1 MTQPSRFPPS
11 DRPDLGDRLLAA
23 VAERDQA
30 MAQRLVQQWAHRR
43 GLPALEALIAGPL
56 RAGQG
61 VGAAEWLRLQSGLN
75 TNPELDLGTGPSLV
89 QPDLQPGVQPTLQRV
104 DQRVDQRAV
113 LALVQEALA
122 PAASSAAPAPFAH
135 ASLRAW
141 LPEAEEHDDFDLPLA
156 S

>member
-1 MTQPSRFPPS
+1 
-11 DRPDLGDRLLAA
+11 LLAA

-43 GLPALEALIAGPL
+43 GLAALEALISGPL
-56 RAGQG
+56 CVGQG
-61 VGAAEWLRLQSGLN
+61 LGAAEWLRSQAGLE
-75 TNPELDLGTGPSLV
+75 TNPEPSVQLV
-89 QPDLQPGVQPTLQRV
+89 VQRV
-104 DQRVDQRAV
+104 EQPVEQRPV

-122 PAASSAAPAPFAH
+122 PAARNAAPAPFAH

-141 LPEAEEHDDFDLPLA
+141 LPDAEELDDFHLPLA

>member
-43 GLPALEALIAGPL
+43 GLAALEALISGPL
-56 RAGQG
+56 CVGQG
-61 VGAAEWLRLQSGLN
+61 LGAADWLRSQAGLE
-75 TNPELDLGTGPSLV
+75 TN
-89 QPDLQPGVQPTLQRV
+89 LQPSVQSTVPPVEQPVEQRP
-104 DQRVDQRAV
+104 V

-122 PAASSAAPAPFAH
+122 PAAHNAAPAPFAH

-141 LPEAEEHDDFDLPLA
+141 LPDAEELDDFHLPLA

>member
-43 GLPALEALIAGPL
+43 GLAALEALISGPL
-56 RAGQG
+56 CVGQG
-61 VGAAEWLRLQSGLN
+61 VGAAEWLRSQAGLETNLQ
-75 TNPELDLGTGPSLV
+75 PSV
-89 QPDLQPGVQPTLQRV
+89 QPAMQPVVQRV
-104 DQRVDQRAV
+104 EQPVEKRPV
-113 LALVQEALA
+113 LALVQDALA
-122 PAASSAAPAPFAH
+122 PAARNAAPAPFAH

-141 LPEAEEHDDFDLPLA
+141 LPDAEELDDFHLPLA

>member
-43 GLPALEALIAGPL
+43 GLAALEALIAGPL
-56 RAGQG
+56 SAGQG
-61 VGAAEWLRLQSGLN
+61 VGAAEWLRSQAGLE
-75 TNPELDLGTGPSLV
+75 TN
-89 QPDLQPGVQPTLQRV
+89 LQPSVQPTVQLVVQP
-104 DQRVDQRAV
+104 AV
-113 LALVQEALA
+113 LALVQDALA
-122 PAASSAAPAPFAH
+122 PAASNAAPAPFAH
-135 ASLRAW
+135 VSLRAW
-141 LPEAEEHDDFDLPLA
+141 LPNADRLAGKDLPLA

>member
-11 DRPDLGDRLLAA
+11 DRPDLGARLLAA

-30 MAQRLVQQWAHRR
+30 MAQRLVQQWVHRR

-56 RAGQG
+56 CSGQG
-61 VGAAEWLRLQSGLN
+61 VGAAEWLRSQAGLE
-75 TNPELDLGTGPSLV
+75 TNPAQGPA
-89 QPDLQPGVQPTLQRV
+89 QP
-104 DQRVDQRAV
+104 AV
-113 LALVQEALA
+113 LALVQGALA
-122 PAASSAAPAPFAH
+122 PAPINAAPAPYAH

-141 LPEAEEHDDFDLPLA
+141 LPDADQLAGKYLPLA

>member
-43 GLPALEALIAGPL
+43 SLAALEALISGPL
-56 RAGQG
+56 CVGQG
-61 VGAAEWLRLQSGLN
+61 VGAAEWLRSQAGLVS
-75 TNPELDLGTGPSLV
+75 NPEPS
-89 QPDLQPGVQPTLQRV
+89 VQPTVQLIEKRVVQPVEQRP
-104 DQRVDQRAV
+104 V
-113 LALVQEALA
+113 LALVQDALA
-122 PAASSAAPAPFAH
+122 PAARNAAPAPFAH

-141 LPEAEEHDDFDLPLA
+141 LPDAEELDDFHLPLA

>member
-43 GLPALEALIAGPL
+43 GLAALEALISGPL
-56 RAGQG
+56 CVGQG
-61 VGAAEWLRLQSGLN
+61 VGAAEWLRSQAGLVS
-75 TNPELDLGTGPSLV
+75 NPEPS
-89 QPDLQPGVQPTLQRV
+89 VQPTVQPTVQIIEKRVVQPVVQPVEQRP
-104 DQRVDQRAV
+104 V
-113 LALVQEALA
+113 LALVQDALA
-122 PAASSAAPAPFAH
+122 PAARNAAPAPFAH

-141 LPEAEEHDDFDLPLA
+141 LPDAEELDDFHLPLA

>member
-43 GLPALEALIAGPL
+43 GLAALEALISGPL
-56 RAGQG
+56 CVDQG
-61 VGAAEWLRLQSGLN
+61 AGAAEWLRSQAGLETNLQ
-75 TNPELDLGTGPSLV
+75 PSV
-89 QPDLQPGVQPTLQRV
+89 QPVVQRVEQRVEQRVVQPVEQRP
-104 DQRVDQRAV
+104 V
-113 LALVQEALA
+113 LALVQDALA
-122 PAASSAAPAPFAH
+122 PAARNAAPAPFAH

-141 LPEAEEHDDFDLPLA
+141 LPDAEELDDFHLPLA

>member
-30 MAQRLVQQWAHRR
+30 MAQRLLQQWAHRR
-43 GLPALEALIAGPL
+43 GLAALESLIAGPL
-56 RAGQG
+56 SAGQG
-61 VGAAEWLRLQSGLN
+61 VGAAEWLRSQAGLE
-75 TNPELDLGTGPSLV
+75 TN
-89 QPDLQPGVQPTLQRV
+89 LQPSVQPTLQPTLQTTV
-104 DQRVDQRAV
+104 QLVVQPAV
-113 LALVQEALA
+113 LALVQDALA
-122 PAASSAAPAPFAH
+122 PAASNAAPAPFAH

-141 LPEAEEHDDFDLPLA
+141 LPDAEELDGFDLPLA

>member
-1 MTQPSRFPPS
+1 VTQPSRFPPS

-43 GLPALEALIAGPL
+43 GLAALEALISGPL
-56 RAGQG
+56 CVGQG
-61 VGAAEWLRLQSGLN
+61 VGAAEWLRSQAGLMS
-75 TNPELDLGTGPSLV
+75 NPEPS
-89 QPDLQPGVQPTLQRV
+89 VQPTVQIIEKRVVQPVEQRP
-104 DQRVDQRAV
+104 V
-113 LALVQEALA
+113 LALVQDALA
-122 PAASSAAPAPFAH
+122 PAARNAAPAPFAH

-141 LPEAEEHDDFDLPLA
+141 LPDAEELDDFHLPLA

>member
-43 GLPALEALIAGPL
+43 GLAALEALISGPL
-56 RAGQG
+56 CVGQG
-61 VGAAEWLRLQSGLN
+61 VGAADWLRSQAGLETNLQ
-75 TNPELDLGTGPSLV
+75 PSV
-89 QPDLQPGVQPTLQRV
+89 QPVLQRV
-104 DQRVDQRAV
+104 EQRVEQPVEQRPV
-113 LALVQEALA
+113 LALVQDALA
-122 PAASSAAPAPFAH
+122 PAARNAAPAPFAH

-141 LPEAEEHDDFDLPLA
+141 LPDAEELDDFHLPLA

>member
-1 MTQPSRFPPS
+1 VTQPSRFPPS

-43 GLPALEALIAGPL
+43 GLAALEALISGPL
-56 RAGQG
+56 CVGQG
-61 VGAAEWLRLQSGLN
+61 VGATEWLRSQAGLVS
-75 TNPELDLGTGPSLV
+75 NPEPS
-89 QPDLQPGVQPTLQRV
+89 VQPTVKLIEKRVVQPVEQRP
-104 DQRVDQRAV
+104 V
-113 LALVQEALA
+113 LALVQDALA
-122 PAASSAAPAPFAH
+122 PAARNAAPAPFAH

-141 LPEAEEHDDFDLPLA
+141 LPDAEELDDFHLPLA

>member
-11 DRPDLGDRLLAA
+11 DLPDLGDRLLAA

-43 GLPALEALIAGPL
+43 GLAALEALIAGPL
-56 RAGQG
+56 FVGQG
-61 VGAAEWLRLQSGLN
+61 VGAAEWLRSQAGLE
-75 TNPELDLGTGPSLV
+75 TNPEPSV
-89 QPDLQPGVQPTLQRV
+89 QRV
-104 DQRVDQRAV
+104 EQPVEQRPV
-113 LALVQEALA
+113 LALVQDALA
-122 PAASSAAPAPFAH
+122 PAAINAAPAPFAH

-141 LPEAEEHDDFDLPLA
+141 LPDAEELDDFHLPLA

>member
-43 GLPALEALIAGPL
+43 GLAALEALIAGPL
-56 RAGQG
+56 CVGQG
-61 VGAAEWLRLQSGLN
+61 VGAAEWLRSQAGLE
-75 TNPELDLGTGPSLV
+75 TN
-89 QPDLQPGVQPTLQRV
+89 LQPSMQP
-104 DQRVDQRAV
+104 AV
-113 LALVQEALA
+113 LALVQDALA
-122 PAASSAAPAPFAH
+122 PAASNAAPAPFAH

-141 LPEAEEHDDFDLPLA
+141 LPDAEELDDFALPLA

>member
-1 MTQPSRFPPS
+1 VTQPSRFPPS

-43 GLPALEALIAGPL
+43 GLAALEALISGPL
-56 RAGQG
+56 CVGQG
-61 VGAAEWLRLQSGLN
+61 VGAAEWLRSQAGLVS
-75 TNPELDLGTGPSLV
+75 NPEPS
-89 QPDLQPGVQPTLQRV
+89 VQPTVQLIEKRVVQPVEQRP
-104 DQRVDQRAV
+104 V
-113 LALVQEALA
+113 LALVQDALA
-122 PAASSAAPAPFAH
+122 PAARNAAPAPFAH

-141 LPEAEEHDDFDLPLA
+141 LPDAEELDNFHLPLA

>member
-43 GLPALEALIAGPL
+43 GLAALEALIAGPL
-56 RAGQG
+56 SAGQG
-61 VGAAEWLRLQSGLN
+61 VSAAEWLRSQAGLE
-75 TNPELDLGTGPSLV
+75 TNPQLADEPV
-89 QPDLQPGVQPTLQRV
+89 AQPA
-104 DQRVDQRAV
+104 AV
-113 LALVQEALA
+113 LALVQDALA
-122 PAASSAAPAPFAH
+122 PAASNAAPAPFAH
-135 ASLRAW
+135 SSLRAW
-141 LPEAEEHDDFDLPLA
+141 LPDAEELDDFDLPLA

>member
-43 GLPALEALIAGPL
+43 GLAALEALIAGPL
-56 RAGQG
+56 CVGQG
-61 VGAAEWLRLQSGLN
+61 VGAAEWLRSQAGLVS
-75 TNPELDLGTGPSLV
+75 NPEPS
-89 QPDLQPGVQPTLQRV
+89 VQPTVQIIEKRVVQPVEQRP
-104 DQRVDQRAV
+104 V
-113 LALVQEALA
+113 LALVQDALA
-122 PAASSAAPAPFAH
+122 PAARNAAPAPFAH

-141 LPEAEEHDDFDLPLA
+141 LPDAEELDDFHLPLA

>member
-43 GLPALEALIAGPL
+43 GLAALEALISGPL
-56 RAGQG
+56 CVGQG
-61 VGAAEWLRLQSGLN
+61 VGAADWLRSQAGLETNLQ
-75 TNPELDLGTGPSLV
+75 PSV
-89 QPDLQPGVQPTLQRV
+89 QPAMQPAMQPVVQRV
-104 DQRVDQRAV
+104 EQPVEQRPV
-113 LALVQEALA
+113 LALVQDALA
-122 PAASSAAPAPFAH
+122 PAARNAAPAPFAH

-141 LPEAEEHDDFDLPLA
+141 LPDAEELDDFALPLA

>member
-11 DRPDLGDRLLAA
+11 DLPDLGDRLLAA

-43 GLPALEALIAGPL
+43 GLAALEALISGPL
-56 RAGQG
+56 CVGQG
-61 VGAAEWLRLQSGLN
+61 VGAADWLRSQAGLETNLQ
-75 TNPELDLGTGPSLV
+75 PSV
-89 QPDLQPGVQPTLQRV
+89 QPAMQPAMQPVEQRP
-104 DQRVDQRAV
+104 V
-113 LALVQEALA
+113 LALVQDALA
-122 PAASSAAPAPFAH
+122 PAARNAAPAPFAH

-141 LPEAEEHDDFDLPLA
+141 LPDAEELDDFHLPLA

>member
-43 GLPALEALIAGPL
+43 GLAALEALISGPL
-56 RAGQG
+56 CVGQG
-61 VGAAEWLRLQSGLN
+61 VGAAEWLRSQAGLVS
-75 TNPELDLGTGPSLV
+75 NPEPS
-89 QPDLQPGVQPTLQRV
+89 VQPTVQLIEKRVVQPVVQRP
-104 DQRVDQRAV
+104 V
-113 LALVQEALA
+113 LALVQDALA
-122 PAASSAAPAPFAH
+122 PAARNAAPAPFAH

-141 LPEAEEHDDFDLPLA
+141 LPDAEELDDFHLPLA

>member
-1 MTQPSRFPPS
+1 VTQPSRFPPS

-43 GLPALEALIAGPL
+43 GLAALETLIFGPL
-56 RAGQG
+56 CVGQG
-61 VGAAEWLRLQSGLN
+61 VGAAEWLRSQAGLE
-75 TNPELDLGTGPSLV
+75 TNPEPS
-89 QPDLQPGVQPTLQRV
+89 VQPTVQLVEKLVVQPVVQRP
-104 DQRVDQRAV
+104 V
-113 LALVQEALA
+113 LALVQDALA
-122 PAASSAAPAPFAH
+122 PAARKAAPAPFAH

-141 LPEAEEHDDFDLPLA
+141 LPDAEELDDFHLPLA

>member
-43 GLPALEALIAGPL
+43 GLAALEALISGPL
-56 RAGQG
+56 CVGQG
-61 VGAAEWLRLQSGLN
+61 VGAAEWLRSQAGLVS
-75 TNPELDLGTGPSLV
+75 NPEPS
-89 QPDLQPGVQPTLQRV
+89 VQPTVQPTVQIIEKRVVQPVEQRP
-104 DQRVDQRAV
+104 V
-113 LALVQEALA
+113 LALVQDALA
-122 PAASSAAPAPFAH
+122 PAARNAAPAPFAH

-141 LPEAEEHDDFDLPLA
+141 LPDAEELDDFHLPLA

>member
-43 GLPALEALIAGPL
+43 GLAALEALISGPL
-56 RAGQG
+56 CVGQG
-61 VGAAEWLRLQSGLN
+61 VGAAEWLRSQAGLVTNLQ
-75 TNPELDLGTGPSLV
+75 PSV
-89 QPDLQPGVQPTLQRV
+89 QPAMQPVVQRVVQPVEQRP
-104 DQRVDQRAV
+104 V
-113 LALVQEALA
+113 LALVQDALA
-122 PAASSAAPAPFAH
+122 PAARNAAPAPFAH

-141 LPEAEEHDDFDLPLA
+141 LPDAEELDDFHLPLA

>member
-11 DRPDLGDRLLAA
+11 DLPDLGDRLLAA

-43 GLPALEALIAGPL
+43 GLAALEALIAGPL
-56 RAGQG
+56 FVGQG
-61 VGAAEWLRLQSGLN
+61 VGAAEWLRSQAGLETNLQ
-75 TNPELDLGTGPSLV
+75 PSV
-89 QPDLQPGVQPTLQRV
+89 QP
-104 DQRVDQRAV
+104 AV
-113 LALVQEALA
+113 LALVQDALA
-122 PAASSAAPAPFAH
+122 PAARNAAPAPFAH

-141 LPEAEEHDDFDLPLA
+141 LPDAEELDDFALPLA

>member
-43 GLPALEALIAGPL
+43 GLAALEALISGPL
-56 RAGQG
+56 CVGQG
-61 VGAAEWLRLQSGLN
+61 VGAADWLRSQAGLE
-75 TNPELDLGTGPSLV
+75 TNPEPSV
-89 QPDLQPGVQPTLQRV
+89 QRV
-104 DQRVDQRAV
+104 EQPVEQRPV
-113 LALVQEALA
+113 LALVQDALA
-122 PAASSAAPAPFAH
+122 PAARNAAPAPFAH

-141 LPEAEEHDDFDLPLA
+141 LPDAEELDDFHLPLA

>member
-30 MAQRLVQQWAHRR
+30 MVQRLVQQWAHRR
-43 GLPALEALIAGPL
+43 GLAALEALISGPL
-56 RAGQG
+56 CLGQG
-61 VGAAEWLRLQSGLN
+61 VGAAEWLRSQAGLE
-75 TNPELDLGTGPSLV
+75 TNPEPSL
-89 QPDLQPGVQPTLQRV
+89 QRP
-104 DQRVDQRAV
+104 V
-113 LALVQEALA
+113 LALVKDALA
-122 PAASSAAPAPFAH
+122 PAARNAAPAPFAH

-141 LPEAEEHDDFDLPLA
+141 LPDAEELDDFHLPLA

>member
-43 GLPALEALIAGPL
+43 GLAALEALISGPL
-56 RAGQG
+56 CVGQG
-61 VGAAEWLRLQSGLN
+61 VGAAEWLRSQAGLVS
-75 TNPELDLGTGPSLV
+75 NPEPS
-89 QPDLQPGVQPTLQRV
+89 VQPTVQLVEKRVVQPVEQRP
-104 DQRVDQRAV
+104 V
-113 LALVQEALA
+113 LALVQDALA
-122 PAASSAAPAPFAH
+122 PAARNAAPAPFAH

-141 LPEAEEHDDFDLPLA
+141 LPDAEELDDFHLPLA

>member
-43 GLPALEALIAGPL
+43 GLAALEALISGPL
-56 RAGQG
+56 CLAQG
-61 VGAAEWLRLQSGLN
+61 VGAAEWLRSQAGLV
-75 TNPELDLGTGPSLV
+75 TGPELADEPVAQPAVLSLV
-89 QPDLQPGVQPTLQRV
+89 QD
-104 DQRVDQRAV
+104 
-113 LALVQEALA
+113 ALA
-122 PAASSAAPAPFAH
+122 PAARNAAPAPFAH

-141 LPEAEEHDDFDLPLA
+141 LPDAEELDDFHLPLA

>member
-43 GLPALEALIAGPL
+43 GLAALEALIAGPL
-56 RAGQG
+56 SAGQG
-61 VGAAEWLRLQSGLN
+61 VGAAEWLRSQAGLK
-75 TNPELDLGTGPSLV
+75 TN
-89 QPDLQPGVQPTLQRV
+89 LQPTVQLVAQP
-104 DQRVDQRAV
+104 AV
-113 LALVQEALA
+113 LALVQDALA
-122 PAASSAAPAPFAH
+122 PAVGNAAPAPFAH

-141 LPEAEEHDDFDLPLA
+141 LPDAEELDGFDLPLA

>member
-1 MTQPSRFPPS
+1 VTQPSRFPPS

-43 GLPALEALIAGPL
+43 GLAALEALIAGPL
-56 RAGQG
+56 SAGQG
-61 VGAAEWLRLQSGLN
+61 VGAAEWLRSQAGLK
-75 TNPELDLGTGPSLV
+75 TN
-89 QPDLQPGVQPTLQRV
+89 LQPTVQLVAQP
-104 DQRVDQRAV
+104 AV
-113 LALVQEALA
+113 LALVQDALA
-122 PAASSAAPAPFAH
+122 PAVGNAAPAPFAH

-141 LPEAEEHDDFDLPLA
+141 LPDAEELDDFDLPLA

>member
-43 GLPALEALIAGPL
+43 GLAALEALISGPL
-56 RAGQG
+56 CVDQG
-61 VGAAEWLRLQSGLN
+61 AGAAEWLRSQAGLE
-75 TNPELDLGTGPSLV
+75 TNPEPSV
-89 QPDLQPGVQPTLQRV
+89 QRV
-104 DQRVDQRAV
+104 EQPVEQRPV
-113 LALVQEALA
+113 LALVQDVLA
-122 PAASSAAPAPFAH
+122 PAARNAAPAPFAH

-141 LPEAEEHDDFDLPLA
+141 LPDAEELDDFHLPLA

>member
-1 MTQPSRFPPS
+1 VTQPSRFHPS

-43 GLPALEALIAGPL
+43 GLAALEALISGPL
-56 RAGQG
+56 CVGQG
-61 VGAAEWLRLQSGLN
+61 VGAAEWLRSQAGLE
-75 TNPELDLGTGPSLV
+75 TNPDLAQGTGTSLV
-89 QPDLQPGVQPTLQRV
+89 QP
-104 DQRVDQRAV
+104 AA
-113 LALVQEALA
+113 LALVQDALA
-122 PAASSAAPAPFAH
+122 PAASNAAPAPFAH

-141 LPEAEEHDDFDLPLA
+141 LPDAEELDDFDLPLA

>member
-43 GLPALEALIAGPL
+43 GLAALEALIAGPL
-56 RAGQG
+56 SASQG
-61 VGAAEWLRLQSGLN
+61 VNAAEWLRSQAGLV
-75 TNPELDLGTGPSLV
+75 TGPELADEPVAQPAVLSLV
-89 QPDLQPGVQPTLQRV
+89 QD
-104 DQRVDQRAV
+104 
-113 LALVQEALA
+113 ALA
-122 PAASSAAPAPFAH
+122 PAASNAAPAPFAH

-141 LPEAEEHDDFDLPLA
+141 LPDAEELDDFDLPLA

>member
-30 MAQRLVQQWAHRR
+30 MAQRLVLQWAHRR
-43 GLPALEALIAGPL
+43 GLAALEALISGPL
-56 RAGQG
+56 CVDQG
-61 VGAAEWLRLQSGLN
+61 AGAAEWLRSQAGLE
-75 TNPELDLGTGPSLV
+75 TNPEPSV
-89 QPDLQPGVQPTLQRV
+89 QRP
-104 DQRVDQRAV
+104 V
-113 LALVQEALA
+113 LALVQDALA
-122 PAASSAAPAPFAH
+122 PAASNAAPAPFAH

-141 LPEAEEHDDFDLPLA
+141 LPDAEELDDFHLPLA

>member
-43 GLPALEALIAGPL
+43 GLAALEALIAGPL
-56 RAGQG
+56 FVGQG
-61 VGAAEWLRLQSGLN
+61 VGAAEWLRSQAGLEINLQ
-75 TNPELDLGTGPSLV
+75 PSVQSTV
-89 QPDLQPGVQPTLQRV
+89 QPVVQPV
-104 DQRVDQRAV
+104 DQRPV
-113 LALVQEALA
+113 LALVQDALA
-122 PAASSAAPAPFAH
+122 PAAINAAPAPFAH

-141 LPEAEEHDDFDLPLA
+141 LPDAEELDDFALPLA

>member
-43 GLPALEALIAGPL
+43 GLAALEALISGPL
-56 RAGQG
+56 CVGQG
-61 VGAAEWLRLQSGLN
+61 VGAAEWLRSQAGLE
-75 TNPELDLGTGPSLV
+75 THPELADETGPSLV
-89 QPDLQPGVQPTLQRV
+89 QP
-104 DQRVDQRAV
+104 AV
-113 LALVQEALA
+113 LALVQDALA
-122 PAASSAAPAPFAH
+122 PAARNAAPAPFAH

-141 LPEAEEHDDFDLPLA
+141 LPDAEELDDFHLPLA